1 MECFLL
7 VKMRQ
12 IIDPTLPNLVKKLDQ
27 RSMVSMKVS
36 KNSWSKSSILY
47 LEFEGPGYKFL
58 TAGDLI
64 FNHLNDLI
72 VLTNLMISV
81 TYQITM
87 LNYLR
92 VSLCY
97 LLLILMI
104 KLLLFCIYILI
115 HCIKTFELFF
125 DLWKILRVGLRIPMF
140 KSAWIYIHLTL
151 LLLGLIGLRL
161 HHSFKITLFDL

>member
-1 MECFLL
+1 MINDLWYL
-7 VKMRQ
+7 WKSLKIHDLRALYY
-12 IIDPTLPNLVKKLDQ
+12 ILNL
-27 RSMVSMKVS
+27 R
-36 KNSWSKSSILY
+36 
-47 LEFEGPGYKFL
+47 GHKFL

-64 FNHLNDLI
+64 FNRLNDLI

-81 TYQITM
+81 TYQIIM
-87 LNYLR
+87 LN
-92 VSLCY
+92 SLGVRLWLY
-97 LLLILMI
+97 NLLLILII
-104 KLLLFCIYILI
+104 KMLLFCIYILI

-140 KSAWIYIHLTL
+140 ESAWIYIHLTL